1 MVVAVNSVALAS
13 ELVHSLKRARMYV
26 GGGDNADVVAL
37 ARRIKNDAVGNK
49 DAKQAYVAAGAV
61 HALVEVAATSNAP
74 PGVVAEALAALCS
87 LCVRCE
93 IGINALLAEPQ
104 ALDTLLSALH
114 APPPLAVSHAAARTL
129 KVLATSPY
137 VPQSALDEIGSR
149 PLAIAQLVA
158 LSAHSGP
165 LCATAAA
172 TIAAVVRDPQH
183 ANIAI
188 SAGALPALLPAL
200 APRAHPVRTDAALD
214 ALAALAAADPTVA
227 AEHITAHGAPLCVLP
242 LVRCTESADTRL
254 AACRLLARLRRANAL
269 DGRQEKAEIINAVI
283 PQLIRLLADVER
295 TVRRNAACV
304 LTEMVHADDNMQ
316 RQATDA
322 GAVACLASFFSHP
335 DISENGKTSHSAV
348 QMPPSRVQFTP
359 ENTRGVDV
367 DAFTAALPMAEAAL
381 EALAA
386 LCANLDEARDRVVE
400 EAKLWPYVVKFLSC
414 DEPKVVLAAA
424 KCARSL
430 TRSVKILRG
439 DICTGQVVKL
449 FLDLLE
455 KSENLEIRR
464 CVSAALCNIVINFS
478 PVQQIFLEQRGV
490 FSLVRL
496 LRSEDKELRSNG
508 LSAVKNLLFKVD
520 CDTKRAIMNEVG
532 YNTIEEA
539 CNDPCEEI
547 RASAVHTLRNLACY
561 GTKHTE
567 TEHIDMLLEAMGDR
581 LFAVLENVL
590 AEEQSVAVATQAL
603 YAVCN
608 IASGTEEHK
617 TRIMHTRIPEYLGEW
632 IGRNDA
638 STRIAAL
645 WVVINLARREPV
657 KVETTATS
665 TALVVAAAPPRMM
678 SSARTRRASYLQV
691 GRRSISRVHSAEQ
704 AAALMVLDSIDS
716 ATNRTTS
723 ETAASA
729 ASSDATMTDVAT
741 LENGTNAMKT
751 EEKVEV
757 VMDEPM
763 KNGAS
768 GYRWRVERL
777 RELGIENRLRSVA
790 GDMRLEVQGRV
801 RAALEAVTGAEDG
814 LEYSPR
820 SLLTPQNPGSLP
832 PVSALRIDGISAQ
845 TGEPTDESS
854 EGSTFTTAGEERS
867 NLPPGL
873 G

>member
-1 MVVAVNSVALAS
+1 MVVVGSVAIAS
-13 ELVHSLKRARMYV
+13 DVVHNLKRARMYV
-26 GGGDNADVVAL
+26 CGDENTDVVAL

-49 DAKQAYVAAGAV
+49 DAKQAYVTAGAV
-61 HALVEVAATSNAP
+61 HALVELAASSNASP
-74 PGVVAEALAALCS
+74 SVVAEALSALCS

-93 IGINALLAEPQ
+93 LGINALLAEPH
-104 ALDTLLSALH
+104 ALDTLLTALH

-129 KVLATSPY
+129 KVLATSPF

-214 ALAALAAADPTVA
+214 ALAALAAADPAVA
-227 AEHITAHGAPLCVLP
+227 AGHITAHGAPLCVLP

-304 LTEMVHADDNMQ
+304 LTEMVHADDSMQ

-322 GAVACLASFFSHP
+322 GAVACLASFFRHS
-335 DISENGKTSHSAV
+335 DNSEQSKNSSSSL
-348 QMPPSRVQFTP
+348 QIPPSRVQFTP
-359 ENTRGVDV
+359 ENTRGIDV

-386 LCANLDEARDRVVE
+386 LCANLDEARDKVVE
-400 EAKLWPYVVKFLSC
+400 DAKLWPYVIKFLSC
-414 DEPKVVLAAA
+414 DEPNVVLAAA

-439 DICTGQVVKL
+439 DICTGAVVDL
-449 FLDLLE
+449 FLRLLE
-455 KSENLEIRR
+455 KSENIEIQR
-464 CVSAALCNIVINFS
+464 CVSAAVCNIVISFS

-490 FSLVRL
+490 ASMVRL
-496 LRSEDKELRSNG
+496 LRSDDKELRSNA

-520 CDTKRAIMNEVG
+520 CETKRAIMDEVG
-532 YNTIEEA
+532 YDTIEDA
-539 CNDPCEEI
+539 CTDSCEEV
-547 RASAVHTLRNLACY
+547 RASAVHILRNLACY
-561 GTKHTE
+561 GTKPSE
-567 TEHIDMLLEAMGDR
+567 TDHIDLLMEVMGDR
-581 LFAVLENVL
+581 LFGVLERIL
-590 AEEQSVAVATQAL
+590 AEEKSVKVVTQAL
-603 YAVCN
+603 YTVGN

-617 TRIMHTRIPEYLGEW
+617 TRIMHTRIPEHLGKW
-632 IGRNDA
+632 IGRYDG

-645 WVVINLARREPV
+645 WVVINLARREAV
-657 KVETTATS
+657 KMESTATS
-665 TALVVAAAPPRMM
+665 TALVLAASPPRLM
-678 SSARTRRASYLQV
+678 SSARTRRSGSNYMQV
-691 GRRSISRVHSAEQ
+691 GRRSGSRGS
-704 AAALMVLDSIDS
+704 
-716 ATNRTTS
+716 S
-723 ETAASA
+723 ETAASPA
-729 ASSDATMTDVAT
+729 GTDATMTDVAVS
-741 LENGTNAMKT
+741 ENGTNAMKT
-751 EEKVEV
+751 EEK
-757 VMDEPM
+757 DERAAEDAE
-763 KNGAS
+763 NSGSS
-768 GYRWRVERL
+768 GYRWRLTRL
-777 RELGIENRLRSVA
+777 RELGIENRLRSVV
-790 GDMRLEVQGRV
+790 GDIRKEVQGRV
-801 RAALEAVTGAEDG
+801 RAALDAVTGVEDG
-814 LEYSPR
+814 LDYSPR
-820 SLLTPQNPGSLP
+820 SLLKPQNPEHGVSLS
-832 PVSALRIDGISAQ
+832 PVSALRMDGISAQ